1 MDFFNSLPLDLKFLV
16 IAIAGCVLLA
26 LFSGNSRSEKRY
38 MVLLALLSAVGVYR
52 FTQTTLHDQAVIA
65 EQEAAVMH
73 PVKVQTKH
81 VPLVSTSAK

>member
-1 MDFFNSLPLDLKFLV
+1 MDFFNSLTLDLKFLV
-16 IAIAGCVLLA
+16 VAIGGCVLLA

-38 MVLLALLSAVGVYR
+38 LVVLVLLSAVGVYR
-52 FTQTTLHDQAVIA
+52 FTQTTSHDQAAVA
-65 EQEAAVMH
+65 EAEMANLH